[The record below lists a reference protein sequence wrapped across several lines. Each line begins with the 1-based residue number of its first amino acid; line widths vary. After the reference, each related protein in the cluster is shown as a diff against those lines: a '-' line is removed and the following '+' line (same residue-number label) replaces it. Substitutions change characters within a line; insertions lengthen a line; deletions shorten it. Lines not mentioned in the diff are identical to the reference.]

1 VAGKTG
7 TAEYTGPRDAS
18 GQLPTHGWFTGFAPI
33 EDPEISV
40 TVFIEKGTGSKNA
53 APIAVKIIR
62 NYFKIDE
69 NIAPVPVSATP
80 ATASTPAPIRQ
91 SPIP

>member
-7 TAEYTGPRDAS
+7 TAEYTGPRDAT

-40 TVFIEKGTGSKNA
+40 TVFVEKGTGSKNA
-53 APIAVKIIR
+53 APIAVRIIR
-62 NYFKIDE
+62 SYFKIAED
-69 NIAPVPVSATP
+69 ITP
-80 ATASTPAPIRQ
+80 APTPSSAPTPAPIRQ